1 MPSLSEAMPV
11 PLLDLKPQ
19 YAALREDIEA
29 RLREVIDSQ
38 VFILGP
44 VVARFEEE
52 MKAYCRAAWATGM
65 SSGTDAQLAVLMALG
80 IGPGDAV
87 LTSTFTFFA
96 TAGCVSRVGARP
108 VFCDIEAESF
118 NLAPAAVEHYLRE
131 VAQRDAS
138 GVLRTPSGD
147 HLKAIA
153 PVHLFGLCAEMD
165 RFLAL
170 GREFGLEILE
180 DASQAIG
187 AEYRLA
193 DGSVGSAGSM
203 GRYGWYSYFPS
214 KNLGA
219 FGDAGLT
226 VGRDPA
232 DEAMIRAMRMHG
244 MTEQYFHQVVGG
256 NFRLDALQAA
266 VLSAK
271 LPHLDAWSD
280 ARRANAARYRA
291 AFTAAGLDDRVRQP
305 IEPFANRGLRHHHI
319 YHQYV
324 VRTPHRDELLAFLRG
339 RGIGCAIY
347 YPLPLHLQECF
358 RPLGGRAGDCPVAET
373 AAAEVL
379 ALPIYPEL
387 TEGQIGEVVGA
398 VAEFFRSR

>member
-1 MPSLSEAMPV
+1 MSV

-19 YAALREDIEA
+19 YAALRPEIDA
-29 RLREVIDSQ
+29 RLREVIESQ
-38 VFILGP
+38 IFILGP
-44 VVARFEEE
+44 VVARFEAE
-52 MKAYCRAAWATGM
+52 ARVYSHAAWATGM

-96 TAGCVSRVGARP
+96 TAGCVSRVGART
-108 VFCDIEAESF
+108 VFGDIDPQTF
-118 NLAPAAVEHYLRE
+118 NLCPAWVERYLRT
-131 VAQRDAS
+131 VAQRDAE
-138 GVLRTPSGD
+138 GVLRTPAGD
-147 HLKAIA
+147 RLRAIV

-170 GREFGLEILE
+170 GEEFGLEVLE

-187 AEYRLA
+187 AEYRRA
-193 DGSVGSAGSM
+193 DGSIGSAGAM
-203 GRYGWYSYFPS
+203 GRYGWFSYFPS

-219 FGDAGLT
+219 FGDAGLAL
-226 VGRDPA
+226 GSRA
-232 DEAMIRAMRMHG
+232 EDEAMIRAMRMHG
-244 MTEQYFHQVVGG
+244 MTEQYYHQVVGG

-280 ARRANAARYRA
+280 ARRVNAARYRE
-291 AFTAAGLDDRVRQP
+291 AFAAAGLTERIGLP
-305 IEPFANRGLRHHHI
+305 PEPFANRGLRHHHI

-324 VRTPHRDELLAFLRG
+324 VRTPHRDELLEFLRS
-339 RGIGCAIY
+339 REIGCAVY
-347 YPLPLHLQECF
+347 YPLPLHLQQCF
-358 RPLGGRAGDCPVAET
+358 APLGGQRGDCPAAE
-373 AAAEVL
+373 AAASEVL

-387 TEGQIGEVVGA
+387 TEGQIGEVVEA
-398 VAEFFRSR
+398 VADFFRHR